1 LGKSVAVSFEGDRVK
16 ILHASLRG
24 KTLSVK
30 KTDIVS
36 DDEFDHYLQ
45 RERSAEFIVTCNFR
59 ESYHDVLILP
69 SLKSKYLRKI
79 VESEIRKSASRK
91 DFSFIYTPLGERV
104 IENKK
109 MLEVFYFAVSDEE
122 IRNVVER
129 FHRKGKIVR
138 ALYPSVCSAVSLI
151 DAGESG
157 DSNMG
162 VLGIEKE
169 RIVFL
174 SKNGSVHFIRNY
186 DAIDEKL
193 ADFDIQNINMTIN
206 YCFQNLR
213 MNPSSVVLMGDLSG
227 SSDINM
233 LPTVPLSS
241 LCKTDHIK
249 CSVEQFNDFI
259 LPVASLYATR
269 TSNILSKDLRNM
281 YALRTYMSHASKVF
295 IIMAILCSGVIMHI
309 AGDIGETKDSIELA
323 RKNIRD
329 INNITSVYRSRE
341 ETLRQY
347 RQAVAFINRET
358 PDMQEL
364 LIALAELDV
373 QGLQF
378 TSIDANIREG
388 DSFFVRVQGI
398 SFVDTYSSLQ
408 SLVEYLIDR
417 LGKTEGV
424 RIKDNEIDMA
434 NKTFK
439 IELEYR

>member
-1 LGKSVAVSFEGDRVK
+1 MGKSVAVSFEGDRVK

-151 DAGESG
+151 DAGESVH
-157 DSNMG
+157 SNMG

-213 MNPSSVVLMGDLSG
+213 MNPSRVVLMGDLSG
-227 SSDINM
+227 SSDITM
-233 LPTVPLSS
+233 LPTAPLSS

-341 ETLRQY
+341 DTLRQY

-358 PDMQEL
+358 PDMQKL

-388 DSFFVRVQGI
+388 NSFFVRVQGI

>member
-1 LGKSVAVSFEGDRVK
+1 
-16 ILHASLRG
+16 
-24 KTLSVK
+24 
-30 KTDIVS
+30 
-36 DDEFDHYLQ
+36 
-45 RERSAEFIVTCNFR
+45 
-59 ESYHDVLILP
+59 
-69 SLKSKYLRKI
+69 
-79 VESEIRKSASRK
+79 
-91 DFSFIYTPLGERV
+91 
-104 IENKK
+104 
-109 MLEVFYFAVSDEE
+109 VSDEE

-151 DAGESG
+151 DAGESVH
-157 DSNMG
+157 SNMG

-213 MNPSSVVLMGDLSG
+213 MNPSRVVLMGDLSE
-227 SSDINM
+227 SSDITM
-233 LPTVPLSS
+233 LPTAPLSS

-309 AGDIGETKDSIELA
+309 AGDIGETKDSIELT

-341 ETLRQY
+341 DTLRQY

-358 PDMQEL
+358 PDIQEL

-388 DSFFVRVQGI
+388 DSFFVRVQGV
-398 SFVDTYSSLQ
+398 SFVDTYASLQ
-408 SLVEYLIDR
+408 SLLEYLIDR

-424 RIKDNEIDMA
+424 RMKDNEIDMA

-439 IELEYR
+439 IEFEYR

>member
-79 VESEIRKSASRK
+79 VESEIKKSASRK

-151 DAGESG
+151 DAGESVH
-157 DSNMG
+157 SNMG

-213 MNPSSVVLMGDLSG
+213 MNPSRVVLMGDLSE
-227 SSDINM
+227 SSDITM
-233 LPTVPLSS
+233 LPTAPLSS

-295 IIMAILCSGVIMHI
+295 IIMAILCSGVIMHV

-323 RKNIRD
+323 RKNVSD
-329 INNITSVYRSRE
+329 INHITSAYRSRE
-341 ETLRQY
+341 DTLRQY
-347 RQAVAFINRET
+347 RQAVAFINRKT
-358 PDMQEL
+358 PDMQKL

-373 QGLQF
+373 QGLRF

-388 DSFFVRVQGI
+388 DSFFVTVRGI

-408 SLVEYLIDR
+408 SLLEYLIDR

-424 RIKDNEIDMA
+424 KMTDNEIDMA